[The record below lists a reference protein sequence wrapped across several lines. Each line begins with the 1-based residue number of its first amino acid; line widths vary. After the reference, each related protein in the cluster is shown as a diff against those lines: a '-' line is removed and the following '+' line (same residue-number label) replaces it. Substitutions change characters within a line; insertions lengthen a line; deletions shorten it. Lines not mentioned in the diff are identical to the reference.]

1 VRSECHRTGRKQI
14 FCLSAIRHVCQIC
27 GQIAAEPHCAL
38 FFGALATRSYMQAQ
52 CNTGYTGNLC
62 AVCAKDPRLGNG
74 TAYGFSTVFKCTPCR
89 STAAL
94 ICLSVLG
101 FFLQFAIITYCVW
114 SNVQIN
120 RERYSSGEAL
130 SSDFIKVGIQRVQK
144 HHLGPGGGVL

>member
-1 VRSECHRTGRKQI
+1 
-14 FCLSAIRHVCQIC
+14 
-27 GQIAAEPHCAL
+27 
-38 FFGALATRSYMQAQ
+38 MQAQ

-144 HHLGPGGGVL
+144 HHLGPGGGCSELHHVQQRLDRCDATKDAFVSFFVCFLVSCSMLWLS